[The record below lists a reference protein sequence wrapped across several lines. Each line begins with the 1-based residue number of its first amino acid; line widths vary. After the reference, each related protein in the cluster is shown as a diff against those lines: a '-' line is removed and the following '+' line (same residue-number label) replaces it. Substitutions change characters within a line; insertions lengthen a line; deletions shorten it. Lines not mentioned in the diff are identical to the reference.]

1 MLDLGVCVG
10 VFKAWK
16 LYQWSV
22 YAIINQ
28 LSRLEQISFNF
39 VILVVLL
46 ERLRTVSTHMCF
58 VQNKSSLT

>member
-10 VFKAWK
+10 VLKAWK

-28 LSRLEQISFNF
+28 LSRLEWISFNF

>member
-10 VFKAWK
+10 VLKAWK

-22 YAIINQ
+22 YVIISQ
-28 LSRLEQISFNF
+28 LSRLEWISFNF
-39 VILVVLL
+39 LVVLL
-46 ERLRTVSTHMCF
+46 ERPRTVSTHTCF